1 MRIDPQNYPK
11 ADLAVRYRSDIQDAI
26 KALDKYLPRYETVL
40 LDTLESNPQVD
51 AQSLKEFVFAAH
63 DADYRVYEND
73 ALNDALVELSHFG
86 NEAVEELKQA
96 IDVLGETL
104 DLETAKGA
112 IATKYQQIS
121 SDEPVETPTNVDSAE
136 IIQAALDHYGA
147 SVLTD
152 LMLPLQISRK
162 NAFDSAS
169 GFVWNGKVFS
179 TLQGAIV
186 AARTD
191 GLTATRQEAEPLEA
205 PIQLSAREDSEEPGL
220 TGFSANLHDHE
231 PAPQR
236 QPEPLKESSAGVYI
250 GAWFVLGF
258 FSTVLGL
265 IAGAAYGIVGDWNG
279 YSIGMGQLFAFAILN
294 ILAVVAGWILTYR
307 YVFRRTNPMKVM
319 PYVYVLGAIGSLAE
333 MGNMLSDPFTSVR
346 VSDATVVVFAIA
358 QFVII
363 ALVLRA
369 ISWRI
374 RSERGF

>member
-1 MRIDPQNYPK
+1 
-11 ADLAVRYRSDIQDAI
+11 
-26 KALDKYLPRYETVL
+26 
-40 LDTLESNPQVD
+40 
-51 AQSLKEFVFAAH
+51 
-63 DADYRVYEND
+63 
-73 ALNDALVELSHFG
+73 
-86 NEAVEELKQA
+86 
-96 IDVLGETL
+96 
-104 DLETAKGA
+104 
-112 IATKYQQIS
+112 
-121 SDEPVETPTNVDSAE
+121 
-136 IIQAALDHYGA
+136 
-147 SVLTD
+147 
-152 LMLPLQISRK
+152 
-162 NAFDSAS
+162 
-169 GFVWNGKVFS
+169 
-179 TLQGAIV
+179 V

-236 QPEPLKESSAGVYI
+236 QPEPLKESSTGVYI

-265 IAGAAYGIVGDWNG
+265 IAGAAYGILGDWNG

-358 QFVII
+358 QFVIVVF
-363 ALVLRA
+363 VLRA